1 AQWPQASAGLSA
13 DRTRALRGEGST
25 SHSYSLTGSLGW
37 EVDLWNRLG
46 SATDA
51 AELETLATAEDH
63 AATRLALIGTVA
75 ELYWQLA
82 YLNERLVASAA
93 SIDYARQ
100 TLALVQT
107 QYDAGQSSALEL
119 AEARQSLETQLAA
132 DVALRQE
139 QVEQRNALA
148 VLYDG
153 QSPVFDEPG
162 RLLDAALPP
171 VAADLPASL
180 LGRRPDLRA
189 SELRLRASLKN
200 VDATRASYYPDLSL
214 TGTLG
219 YSSAALGNLLQN
231 PVGALGAGLT
241 LPFLQWNQMQLQV
254 DTARTD
260 YAIAA
265 NDFRQ
270 GLYEA
275 LAEVENSLAGR
286 RHFAEQEA
294 NRQRALDAAREAERI
309 YRVRYES
316 GAESLQSW
324 ITAQQTRRNA
334 EITLAENRL
343 NQLLNHISLAQAL
356 GGGAEQPA
364 DAEALLSDER

>member
-1 AQWPQASAGLSA
+1 MNRPLLPLVFALALAVSGCASLNSDYQRPAIQLPDNWQQLAESQAGANPDWWKAFGDPALDRLVDEALARNNSLGNALLAVRRARLQAGLARDAQWPQASAGLSA

-82 YLNERLVASAA
+82 YLNERLAASAA

-153 QSPVFDEPG
+153 QPPVFNEPG

-171 VAADLPASL
+171 AGSPV
-180 LGRRPDLRA
+180 
-189 SELRLRASLKN
+189 
-200 VDATRASYYPDLSL
+200 
-214 TGTLG
+214 
-219 YSSAALGNLLQN
+219 SA
-231 PVGALGAGLT
+231 VVVT
-241 LPFLQWNQMQLQV
+241 
-254 DTARTD
+254 
-260 YAIAA
+260 
-265 NDFRQ
+265 
-270 GLYEA
+270 
-275 LAEVENSLAGR
+275 
-286 RHFAEQEA
+286 
-294 NRQRALDAAREAERI
+294 
-309 YRVRYES
+309 
-316 GAESLQSW
+316 
-324 ITAQQTRRNA
+324 
-334 EITLAENRL
+334 
-343 NQLLNHISLAQAL
+343 
-356 GGGAEQPA
+356 
-364 DAEALLSDER
+364 